1 MFNGVPVTRR
11 SLLGLVAATASA
23 PAWSQG
29 LFGLLRD
36 AAGAAAPTGAAN
48 VPPFDFKA
56 APEAQSEVYVEVVR
70 GGNFKDIRKVGIVNF
85 SVEFAL
91 FKEASASGGSTWRGR
106 TASVATVTRQ
116 IPPPDPAAL
125 QAIVDALYAR
135 TQEDFKA
142 MGIEVVPYDTLK
154 ATKNYAELKPAQH
167 DAPWV
172 TNTADTQSMFM
183 APTGMP
189 LYMDNPERAD
199 ALQAIGFSFGTNTR
213 MKEVLMTYDLKQE
226 VHLVSVNA
234 VVDFATVSATGGYLS
249 RAKATGDWVHHL
261 HANNTSYRFV
271 STTQPELMLVKLR
284 KPLTS
289 DRPLWRDLQTETE
302 RGGDS
307 DGTTT
312 TSTTSTT
319 QAGLFDTASYLK
331 RSGDMLDAS
340 RRMFLAELKKLR

>member
-1 MFNGVPVTRR
+1 MSDRLPITRR
-11 SLLGLVAATASA
+11 SLLGLAAATAA
-23 PAWSQG
+23 GPAWPQG
-29 LFGLLRD
+29 LFGLLKD
-36 AAGAAAPTGAAN
+36 AVGAAAPTGAAA

-56 APEAQSEVYVEVVR
+56 APEALADGYVEVVR
-70 GGNFKDIRKVGIVNF
+70 GGNFKDIRKIGIVNF

-91 FKEASASGGSTWRGR
+91 FKEATAFGGTTWNGR

-116 IPPPDPAAL
+116 IPPPDPAVL

-135 TQEDFKA
+135 TQDDFKA
-142 MGIEVVPYDTLK
+142 MGLEVVPFETLK
-154 ATKNYAELKPAQH
+154 ATKHFAELKPAQH
-167 DAPWV
+167 DSPWL

-189 LYMDNPERAD
+189 LYMDNPARAD
-199 ALQAIGFSFGTNTR
+199 ALQGLGFSFGTNTR
-213 MKEVLMTYDLKQE
+213 MKEVMMTYDLKQE
-226 VHLVSVNA
+226 AHLVSVNA

-249 RAKATGDWVHHL
+249 RARATGDWVHHL

-271 STTQPELMLVKLR
+271 STTQPELLLVKLK

-289 DRPLWRDLQTETE
+289 DRPLWFDLQSETE

-307 DGTTT
+307 DGRTT

-319 QAGLFDTASYLK
+319 QSGLFDNASYVQ
-331 RSGDMLDAS
+331 RSRDMLDAS
-340 RRMFLAELKKLR
+340 RRMFMAELKKLR